1 MDSKLIQDI
10 ANFRCE
16 IADFTEAQLE
26 EKKVELQNAI
36 SKMIMD
42 CDMVLKIAII
52 DAKLKELKGE

>member
-1 MDSKLIQDI
+1 MEDKLIKDI
-10 ANFRCE
+10 ASFRCE

-26 EKKVELQNAI
+26 DKKAELQNAI

>member
-1 MDSKLIQDI
+1 MEDKLVKDI

-16 IADFTEAQLE
+16 IADFTEEQLE
-26 EKKVELQNAI
+26 NKKAELQNAI

-52 DAKLKELKGE
+52 DAKLKEIKGE

>member
-1 MDSKLIQDI
+1 MEDKLVKDI

-26 EKKVELQNAI
+26 DKKAELQNAI

-52 DAKLKELKGE
+52 DAKLKEIKGE